1 MLNYTQ
7 LVNSLPDNLSTW
19 IEKNLLIQ
27 NYKKKS
33 LDGYKEIL
41 NSLNLKKPKEIIL
54 IGGTNGKG
62 SLSELITKLAIK
74 RNVSVGTFTSPHL
87 LNFNERIKVNDK
99 EILDEKLLDALK
111 RFNRYKESHN
121 LNFYQIISLAALYLF
136 DRFDLDLWVLEIGM
150 GGRLDPMNFIEPDI
164 SVITKVALDHQ
175 EYLGDTIDEIAAEK
189 AEIARPEKPLIF
201 GSVNVP
207 NAIIEKTSKI
217 NSFLISPKKEIFSSN
232 EFSKKSI
239 ISKEVFFCLNEVSK
253 NSIFNFSSTI
263 TKKFIESFK
272 LYGRLTRFDNFLVDS
287 AHNEDS
293 IRNLIDY
300 VDLNFK
306 GKKVNLFF
314 ACSESKDP
322 IKLLKP
328 FEGIV
333 AKIYLADNIHQKLMS
348 SKKVLS
354 KTKNL
359 NFDFTVKDSM
369 GSLYSIAKD
378 KNTNELNLFVGSF
391 YFSGELFKHLL
402 EVKNL
407 PVSISSLG
415 EAI

>member
-217 NSFLISPKKEIFSSN
+217 NSFLIFSKKEIFSSN

-272 LYGRLTRFDNFLVDS
+272 LYGRLTWFDNFLVDS

>member
-272 LYGRLTRFDNFLVDS
+272 LYGRLTWFDNFLVDS